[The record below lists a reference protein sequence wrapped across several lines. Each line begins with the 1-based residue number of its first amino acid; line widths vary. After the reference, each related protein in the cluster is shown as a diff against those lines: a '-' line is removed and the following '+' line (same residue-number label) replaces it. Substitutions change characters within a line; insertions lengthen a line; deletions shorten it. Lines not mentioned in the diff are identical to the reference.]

1 MLKGDSKKDG
11 KKSIGLISKNK
22 TTLRHGAHSFVHF
35 FAIVLHDY
43 NVTLPVTC
51 FMEEMSYVLMPVV
64 FFHCRLFCY
73 FFLKLKYKLSIV
85 IIASNVSCL
94 VLFFVN
100 NCDFLLR

>member
-51 FMEEMSYVLMPVV
+51 FMEEMSYVLMPV
-64 FFHCRLFCY
+64 FFFTAAY
-73 FFLKLKYKLSIV
+73 FVTSSSSSSTSFSIV

-94 VLFFVN
+94 VLFFIN

>member
-11 KKSIGLISKNK
+11 KKSIRLISKNK

-51 FMEEMSYVLMPVV
+51 FMEEMSYVLMPVF

-73 FFLKLKYKLSIV
+73 FFLKLKYKLFDCNHCVERLMFSFIF
-85 IIASNVSCL
+85 CK
-94 VLFFVN
+94 
-100 NCDFLLR
+100 